1 MLNIKRQILIALL
14 NQKKGLRSSDL
25 AKQLDVTPR
34 TIRNNIT
41 ELNRSLQ
48 GKVIGYRRPFF
59 YISNPELVRRH
70 IFIKDNQLHYPNYPS
85 DRPFLIYLQIYNQ
98 PKVKIQEISSKL
110 HIGRNEIENS
120 IKGLKR
126 LCCQYHLKIETNSS
140 GISLVGQQIWQNY
153 VLALLSTKRISRLVK
168 NQYLYLIFQEKFSKD
183 KFISKITT
191 INNKV
196 KNEYNLQLE
205 DKDLY
210 VLALMTMLENGT
222 SKQYQKFYQELIF
235 YVNSK
240 TLKLCESD
248 KVIYQ
253 SLVKVFPQYKD
264 TIYNGLGN
272 ISHHLKLVQL
282 QPSYFSLNIKKTK
295 IANITLSYTEQDKEF
310 ISFLRHIPTKFLRKR
325 IVVYESNIFELT
337 KYGDKLAFLTI
348 LFPELEIK
356 LSNNLFDLDKLLHVK
371 NEQIIFLA
379 KKERISLFDEKYHI
393 QFFKLE
399 PKISQ
404 KLIYYLLEQE

>member
-1 MLNIKRQILIALL
+1 M
-14 NQKKGLRSSDL
+14 
-25 AKQLDVTPR
+25 T
-34 TIRNNIT
+34 
-41 ELNRSLQ
+41 
-48 GKVIGYRRPFF
+48 
-59 YISNPELVRRH
+59 
-70 IFIKDNQLHYPNYPS
+70 
-85 DRPFLIYLQIYNQ
+85 
-98 PKVKIQEISSKL
+98 
-110 HIGRNEIENS
+110 
-120 IKGLKR
+120 
-126 LCCQYHLKIETNSS
+126 
-140 GISLVGQQIWQNY
+140 
-153 VLALLSTKRISRLVK
+153 LLSTKRISRLVK

-183 KFISKITT
+183 IFFNKITA
-191 INNKV
+191 INNTV
-196 KNEYNLQLE
+196 KNEYDLQLE

-210 VLALMTMLENGT
+210 ILSLMTMLENGT

-240 TLKLCESD
+240 NLKLCESD
-248 KVIYQ
+248 KGTYK

-272 ISHHLKLVQL
+272 ILHHLNLVQL
-282 QPSYFSLNIKKTK
+282 QPSYFSLNIKKTQ

-310 ISFLRHIPTKFLRKR
+310 ISFLRHIPTKSLRKR

-379 KKERISLFDEKYHI
+379 EKNAFH
-393 QFFKLE
+393 
-399 PKISQ
+399 
-404 KLIYYLLEQE
+404 YLMKNIIFNFLN